1 MKPIATNSSSLRA
14 LPECRAGSFGI
25 GLVAGIAGL
34 GHDEMYQSTPNMEV
48 HEQRG

>member
-1 MKPIATNSSSLRA
+1 MKPIATISSSLRA

-25 GLVAGIAGL
+25 QMEAGFRSL
-34 GHDEMYQSTPNMEV
+34 GHEEMYWSTPNMEV